1 MSDDTYTPKA
11 GSLAEKVCNYFRLH
25 PNHTLGIDAISERFG
40 FTGNVVIAL
49 ARSVHHG
56 LLIDGYGDEPSFTAG
71 PNLPGIVN
79 PSAISQSKD
88 KGGLRLGAKRG
99 HLPPLDLSTLKVEQ
113 GVEVP
118 AHNVGRGESRWEPLL
133 AKLTNVGDSMQL
145 PEQYKGT
152 VLTYTRKR
160 LKSRPD
166 ASERFK
172 IGLDLKGQSRI
183 WRTA

>member
-1 MSDDTYTPKA
+1 MSDDTYTPRA
-11 GSLAEKVCNYFRLH
+11 GSLAEKVCNYFRLNPSH
-25 PNHTLGIDAISERFG
+25 ILDIDTIADHFG
-40 FTGNVVIAL
+40 VNGSVVAAL
-49 ARSVHHG
+49 DRAVRHG
-56 LLIDGYGDEPSFTAG
+56 LLERRLGGEFAAGD
-71 PNLPGIVN
+71 NLPGIVN
-79 PSAISQSKD
+79 PSVISQPKPSS
-88 KGGLRLGAKRG
+88 GTRLGAKRG

-118 AHNVGRGESRWEPLL
+118 AHNVSRGESRWEPLL
-133 AKLTNVGDSMQL
+133 AKLTKVGDSMQL
-145 PEQYKGT
+145 PDQYKGT

-166 ASERFK
+166 APERFK